1 MLMIYMTF
9 KENKY
14 VIMRDVLSKE
24 TVSLLQYQ
32 SKMLE
37 DVLCFN
43 NNTLPGLFPFGDIQ
57 CPKSF
62 AYYGSLFT
70 ESLLLLLKPIVEEQ
84 IGVELYPTYSYMR
97 IYYKDA
103 ILAKHTDRE
112 SCQYSVT
119 ICIKCDP
126 INPWPISFNSNRDD
140 ISLALN
146 QGDLCIYK
154 GDELT
159 HWREP
164 CSYDNHIQF
173 FLHFVDINGKYS
185 DFKYDKRHF
194 LGIKKH

>member
-24 TVSLLQYQ
+24 TVSL
-32 SKMLE
+32 
-37 DVLCFN
+37 
-43 NNTLPGLFPFGDIQ
+43 
-57 CPKSF
+57 
-62 AYYGSLFT
+62 
-70 ESLLLLLKPIVEEQ
+70 
-84 IGVELYPTYSYMR
+84 